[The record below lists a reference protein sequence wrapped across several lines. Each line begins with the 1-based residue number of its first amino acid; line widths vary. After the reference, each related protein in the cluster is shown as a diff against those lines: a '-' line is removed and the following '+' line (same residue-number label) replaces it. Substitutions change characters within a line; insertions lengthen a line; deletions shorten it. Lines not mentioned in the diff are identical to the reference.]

1 MSTEEELKLEE
12 QEKYKNLNYRMYKN
26 EYPKENDI
34 VMVSHKIL

>member
-12 QEKYKNLNYRMYKN
+12 QEKYKNLNYRLYKN

-34 VMVSHKIL
+34 VMVSQKIL